1 MDESDDEP
9 VSLPCSNPEAKIGL
23 PTLVQLHLVNAGL
36 ERNPR
41 PRDDFYRQYSVT
53 PERKTPEE
61 ERTPPPPVYSPGT
74 VREKRKAWATRV
86 AKGLKQ
92 FHAGRVLLRKEEAE
106 QDKVLEEDPEYW
118 SLKAKRWQD
127 EGTRLVREMGKRK
140 GLELKGEA
148 KEGYALAMLASPLQ
162 SPSPPPSD
170 GSRPE
175 VAQELKKTTAICDRL
190 PEINT
195 RPSQPPAG
203 PAQGSS
209 RPTPEPNPDYLPSP
223 TKGHKRTRAEVE
235 GYEEEDMDQS
245 SRVKRQ
251 RKEIA
256 TAQQKGPKRKNVP
269 SKVALAQRTLPWK
282 LRSRDVKSYRDLGT
296 RMNTKDRGHQ
306 GEKKAY

>member
-23 PTLVQLHLVNAGL
+23 PTLVQLHLVNTGL
-36 ERNPR
+36 EKNPD

-74 VREKRKAWATRV
+74 KIKKRKARAARV
-86 AKGLKQ
+86 AEGLKQ
-92 FHAGRVLLRKEEAE
+92 FYAGRVMLRKEAAE
-106 QDKVLEEDPEYW
+106 QDGVLQEDPDYW
-118 SLKAKRWQD
+118 SSKIERWQD

-170 GSRPE
+170 SSQSKFAQKLKGS
-175 VAQELKKTTAICDRL
+175 TAISDRL

-209 RPTPEPNPDYLPSP
+209 QPTPEPNSDCLPSP

-235 GYEEEDMDQS
+235 GNEEEDVDQS
-245 SRVKRQ
+245 SRTKRQ
-251 RKEIA
+251 RKEIT

-269 SKVALAQRTLPWK
+269 SKAALTQRTLPWK
-282 LRSRDVKSYRDLGT
+282 LRSRDVRSCRDLGT